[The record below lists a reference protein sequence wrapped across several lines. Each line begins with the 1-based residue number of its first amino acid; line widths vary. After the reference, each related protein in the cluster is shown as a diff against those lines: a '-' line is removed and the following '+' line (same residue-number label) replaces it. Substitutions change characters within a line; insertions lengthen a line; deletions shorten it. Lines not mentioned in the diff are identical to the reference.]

1 MKDFQP
7 NQTNCALFADAS
19 QPFPNIVPRTARK
32 SSICIF
38 RRFIVT
44 KSKGDGNVEHDVSQ
58 IISRKC
64 YEAWLASRGV
74 ISRAPEKIFQRTLTA
89 HITASD
95 TRQPFHP
102 KEEAAILV
110 MIRSK
115 GVWLVCLFFFFLAFI
130 SDARKLKTI
139 QAGV

>member
-1 MKDFQP
+1 MKDFPP
-7 NQTNCALFADAS
+7 NQTNCALFAGTC
-19 QPFPNIVPRTARK
+19 QPFSNQMRRTQHE
-32 SSICIF
+32 SSIRVF
-38 RRFIVT
+38 RQFIVT
-44 KSKGDGNVEHDVSQ
+44 KSKSDGTVEYDASQ

-64 YEAWLASRGV
+64 YDAWLASRGV

-115 GVWLVCLFFFFLAFI
+115 GVWLVSFLFFLAFI

>member
-1 MKDFQP
+1 MKHFRP
-7 NQTNCALFADAS
+7 NQTNCTLFADTC
-19 QPFPNIVPRTARK
+19 QLFPNEVQRFSHEP
-32 SSICIF
+32 SIRIF

-44 KSKGDGNVEHDVSQ
+44 KSKGDGTVEHDASQ

-74 ISRAPEKIFQRTLTA
+74 IPKVPEKIFQRTLTA